1 MKTAE
6 ESRKMID
13 ENEDR
18 NEAIEMCKNE
28 ITRQIDWCIGK
39 GKHSIIIVGLR
50 WYESKKENEYNIVD
64 EIVEWVKIYGYTTQL
79 HHSKYSRPHTDLHIS
94 W

>member
-28 ITRQIDWCIGK
+28 ITRRIDWCISK
-39 GKHSIIIVGLR
+39 GRHSTNLLCVNR
-50 WYESKKENEYNIVD
+50 YTSKKDIEYNIVD
-64 EIVEWVKIYGYTTQL
+64 EIVEWVKIYGYTTELQ
-79 HHSKYSRPHTDLHIS
+79 HSNYSRPHTDLHIS